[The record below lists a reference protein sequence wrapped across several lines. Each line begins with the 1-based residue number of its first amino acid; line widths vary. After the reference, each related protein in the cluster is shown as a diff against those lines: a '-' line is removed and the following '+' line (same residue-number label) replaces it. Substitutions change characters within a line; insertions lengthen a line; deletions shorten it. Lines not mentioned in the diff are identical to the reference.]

1 MVERCTCN
9 GRLGKVIYKL
19 SAAKL
24 SDKQL
29 REVKH
34 MKNTYI
40 KPEIET
46 VKFDTEDII
55 QTSIMSLL
63 GPNTISD
70 KYGLTEYGQLNS
82 TKAADILN

>member
-40 KPEIET
+40 KPEIGT

-55 QTSIMSLL
+55 QTSVTLL
-63 GPNTISD
+63 EPNTISD
-70 KYGLTEYGQLNS
+70 KYGITNYGQLDS
-82 TKAADILN
+82 TKASILD